1 MNSVPQ
7 VAAVLPTPVRRQN
20 DGTLTL
26 ESDVVEIHFTE
37 QMDNPTDP
45 DFYELIYTKDTADTL
60 DDVSFHPEN
69 TYDASRKV
77 ASLKFAR
84 SLSDMRD
91 PADPDVILEGTVRL
105 RVGESRS
112 APGEPS
118 MVDVGVGN
126 EPGDT
131 FSNSYTL
138 DSNLLNS
145 GPGATESLVV
155 SGEIVNREDEYDL
168 DFPGG
173 ADMPGIRNIRPED
186 PSRLD
191 LAVPLDVWR
200 EDADAVSGISTVY
213 YEFPQTWLG
222 DDPNEGRPG
231 EPDLQKTYFNVITEQ
246 QKERVRE
253 ALSIFSQY
261 LGVQFI
267 ETNRVPAETVGDDS
281 NAYIAIGVGEL
292 YGAGFTV
299 FENSEVG
306 GVTVASRPLDEE
318 GNPFTPDDPDA
329 DLKRESGNNLLVMDF
344 QDFSASTDDQL
355 GGKFFRGAML
365 GVGQLLGYGYAD
377 HLSQPVTQSTASV
390 LSPTL
395 DNEALFPSPADI
407 VNGQY
412 LYRPESNDIDLYRF
426 NLENSGTVN
435 IQSVAERL
443 RSASGLNTAL
453 RLYQDQGG
461 DWIEIAANDDYFSK
475 DSLIELSLLPGDYMV
490 GISALGIPPTIPLSR
505 VPVLEVYLREPTS

>member
-1 MNSVPQ
+1 MPLNLPAGQLPYVSTTGNQISVILDSTPGKESTVQDAIDAINANGQSASLVRADVQSGNSQVVISDLSFSPLLLLPSSSKVVQPGYVGLGDSPHEVVFRFRETLPQDEYTVQILGTGVDALVNAEGEPFADGENFSLDFSVNSVPQ

-60 DDVSFHPEN
+60 DDVSFHPEEV

-118 MVDVGVGN
+118 MVDVGVGD

-299 FENSEVG
+299 FENNKWE
-306 GVTVASRPLDEE
+306 ASRLHLDPWTKKEI
-318 GNPFTPDDPDA
+318 PS
-329 DLKRESGNNLLVMDF
+329 RRMI
-344 QDFSASTDDQL
+344 Q
-355 GGKFFRGAML
+355 ML
-365 GVGQLLGYGYAD
+365 
-377 HLSQPVTQSTASV
+377 
-390 LSPTL
+390 
-395 DNEALFPSPADI
+395 I
-407 VNGQY
+407 
-412 LYRPESNDIDLYRF
+412 
-426 NLENSGTVN
+426 
-435 IQSVAERL
+435 
-443 RSASGLNTAL
+443 
-453 RLYQDQGG
+453 
-461 DWIEIAANDDYFSK
+461 
-475 DSLIELSLLPGDYMV
+475 
-490 GISALGIPPTIPLSR
+490 
-505 VPVLEVYLREPTS
+505 